1 MAEKVLHDALACI
14 DKIASGTGL
23 DSLGSVGCLL
33 IGVVLLYAVLKI
45 FSLPFK
51 LLYNGIVGALMLW
64 LMNFVG
70 GFVGFGMEITLTR
83 ALIAGFFGIP
93 GALALLLFEIY
104 SRF

>member
-1 MAEKVLHDALACI
+1 MAEKVLHDAIAFIDELA
-14 DKIASGTGL
+14 AGTGL

-33 IGVVLLYAVLKI
+33 LGVVLLYAVLKL

-51 LLYNGIVGALMLW
+51 LLYSGIVGAVMLW